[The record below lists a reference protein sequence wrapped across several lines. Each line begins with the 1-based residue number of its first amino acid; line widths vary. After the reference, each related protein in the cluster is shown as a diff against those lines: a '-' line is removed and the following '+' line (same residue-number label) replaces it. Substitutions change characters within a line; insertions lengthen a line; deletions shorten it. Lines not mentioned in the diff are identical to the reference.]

1 MKARDRYTQLSRGRS
16 QFLDTAV
23 ECSRLTLPYLVQEDL
38 SSRPG
43 HQKLATPWQS
53 VGSKAVVNLAAK
65 LMLALLPPQ
74 TSFFK
79 LQIRDDK
86 LGEEIDPTVKSELDL
101 SFSKME
107 RMVMDYINASSDR
120 VVVHQAL
127 KHLIVSGNALIYMG
141 KEGLK
146 NYPLN
151 RYVVNRDGNGNIC
164 EIVTKELISRR
175 ILSQD
180 LPELALPTPAV
191 NSPGDDGY
199 KTGSDDTD
207 VEVYTYV
214 KMDENSGRWIWHQE
228 AFDKIIPGSRST
240 APKSAN
246 PWLVLRFNTVDGEDY
261 GRGRVEEF
269 LGDIRSLEGLSQA
282 LVEGSAAAA
291 KVVFLVS
298 PSSTT
303 KPKTIADA
311 GNGAIVQG
319 RPDDVGV
326 IQVGKTADFRT
337 AAEQM
342 QNLERRIS
350 DAFLILQVRQSER
363 TTAEEV
369 RLTQMELEAQLGG
382 LFSLLTVEFLVPY
395 LNRTLHILQR
405 NREIPKIPKDLVRPE
420 IVAGVNAL
428 GRGQDQQSL
437 VSFIQTIAQT
447 MGPDVMAKFLDPSEY
462 IKRLAAAQGIDV
474 LNLVKSPETME
485 AEKQKQMQQAQQQ
498 MLLQQAGQLAGT
510 PMMDPSKN
518 PGMNKMIQDGYNQM
532 TGNDNEQT
540 IPPDEGTEQEAL
552 PSEGFE
558 T

>member
-1 MKARDRYTQLSRGRS
+1 MKARDRYSQLTRGRT
-16 QFLDTAV
+16 QFLHTAV

-38 SSRPG
+38 SSRPE
-43 HQKLATPWQS
+43 HQKLHTPWQS
-53 VGSKAVVNLAAK
+53 VGSKSVVNLAAK

-79 LQIRDDK
+79 FQIRDDK
-86 LGEEIDPTVKSELDL
+86 LGVEFPREVKSELDL
-101 SFSKME
+101 SFAKME
-107 RMVMDYINASSDR
+107 RMVMDYINASTDR

-127 KHLIVSGNALIYMG
+127 KHLIVSGNALIFMG
-141 KEGLK
+141 KDGLK

-151 RYVVNRDGNGNIC
+151 RFVVNRDGNGNVC
-164 EIVTKELISRR
+164 EIVTKELISRKM
-175 ILSQD
+175 LDVD
-180 LPELALPTPAV
+180 LPESLP

-199 KTGSDDTD
+199 STGSKDQD

-214 KMDENSGRWIWHQE
+214 RLDDNGRWVWHQE
-228 AFDKIIPGSRST
+228 ALDRIIPGSRST
-240 APKSAN
+240 APKKTS

-282 LVEGSAAAA
+282 LVEGSAAAS

-337 AAEQM
+337 AQEQM
-342 QNLERRIS
+342 INLERRINE
-350 DAFLILQVRQSER
+350 AFLVLQVRQSER

-369 RLTQMELEAQLGG
+369 RLTQMELEQQLGG
-382 LFSLLTVEFLVPY
+382 LISLLTVEFLIPY
-395 LNRTLHILQR
+395 LDRTLHILQR
-405 NREIPKIPKDLVRPE
+405 NKDLPKIPKDVVRPQ
-420 IVAGVNAL
+420 IIAGVNAL
-428 GRGQDQQSL
+428 GRGQDQQTL
-437 VSFIQTIAQT
+437 VQFAQTLAST
-447 MGPDVMAKFLDPSEY
+447 MGPEIMAKFLDPGEY
-462 IKRLAAAQGIDV
+462 VKRLAAASGIDV
-474 LNLVKSPETME
+474 LNLVKTPETM
-485 AEKQKQMQQAQQQ
+485 AQEKQGKQQELMQQE
-498 MLLQQAGQLAGT
+498 LIKQAGQFAGT

-518 PGMNKMIQDGYNQM
+518 EGMAKMINDGYDQLTNGNNQ
-532 TGNDNEQT
+532 GE
-540 IPPDEGTEQEAL
+540 PPDQGEE
-552 PSEGFE
+552 E
-558 T
+558 TPPQGQ

>member
-1 MKARDRYTQLSRGRS
+1 MKARDRYTQLTRGRT
-16 QFLDTAV
+16 QFLHTAV

-38 SSRPG
+38 SSRPE
-43 HQKLATPWQS
+43 HQKLHTPWQS
-53 VGSKAVVNLAAK
+53 VGAKSVVNLAAK
-65 LMLALLPPQ
+65 LMLALIPPQ
-74 TSFFK
+74 TTFFK
-79 LQIRDDK
+79 LQVRDDK
-86 LGEEIDPTVKSELDL
+86 LGVEFPKEVRTELDL

-107 RMVMDYINASSDR
+107 RMVMDSINASSDR

-127 KHLIVSGNALIYMG
+127 KHLIVSGNALIFMG

-180 LPELALPTPAV
+180 LPEALPLISP

-199 KTGSDDTD
+199 KTGSDDHD

-214 KMDENSGRWIWHQE
+214 RLDNNGRWVWHQE
-228 AFDKIIPGSRST
+228 ALDKIIPGSRST
-240 APKSAN
+240 APKNTS
-246 PWLVLRFNTVDGEDY
+246 PSLVLRFNTVDGEDY

-282 LVEGSAAAA
+282 LVEGSAAAS

-342 QNLERRIS
+342 QNLERRIN
-350 DAFLILQVRQSER
+350 DAFLVLQVRQSER

-369 RLTQMELEAQLGG
+369 RLTQMELEKQLGG
-382 LFSLLTVEFLVPY
+382 LFSLLTVEFLIPY

-405 NREIPKIPKDLVRPE
+405 NKEIPKIPKDVVRPE

-437 VSFIQTIAQT
+437 VTFIQTIAQT
-447 MGPDVMAKFLDPSEY
+447 MGPEVMGKFLDPGEFV
-462 IKRLAAAQGIDV
+462 KRLAAAQGIDV
-474 LNLVKSPETME
+474 LNLVKTPETM
-485 AEKQKQMQQAQQQ
+485 AQEKQAQQQ
-498 MLLQQAGQLAGT
+498 AMQQQEMLEQAGQLASA
-510 PMMDPSKN
+510 PMMDPSKTPAMGRTLN
-518 PGMNKMIQDGYNQM
+518 DGYDQLNGNNQ
-532 TGNDNEQT
+532 GESPEQGEEEA
-540 IPPDEGTEQEAL
+540 PPQG
-552 PSEGFE
+552 
-558 T
+558 

>member
-23 ECSRLTLPYLVQEDL
+23 ECSRLTLPYLIQEDL
-38 SSRPG
+38 SSRPT
-43 HQKLATPWQS
+43 HQKLHTPWQS
-53 VGSKAVVNLAAK
+53 VGSKCVVNLAAK

-79 LQIRDDK
+79 LQVRDDK
-86 LGEEIDPTVKSELDL
+86 LGDEIPREIRSELDL

-127 KHLIVSGNALIYMG
+127 KHLIVSGNALIFMG

-151 RYVVNRDGNGNIC
+151 RFVINRDGNGNVC
-164 EIVTKELISRR
+164 EIITKELISRK
-175 ILSQD
+175 ILAMN
-180 LPELALPTPAV
+180 LPEPLP

-199 KTGSDDTD
+199 KTGSDDQD

-214 KMDENSGRWIWHQE
+214 RLDDNGRWVWHQE
-228 AFDKIIPGSRST
+228 AMDRIIPGSRST
-240 APKSAN
+240 APKNTS
-246 PWLVLRFNTVDGEDY
+246 PWLTLRFNTVDGEDY

-282 LVEGSAAAA
+282 LVEGSAAAS

-319 RPDDVGV
+319 RPEDVGV
-326 IQVGKTADFRT
+326 VQVGKTADFRT
-337 AAEQM
+337 AAEQI
-342 QNLERRIS
+342 NTLERRIS
-350 DAFLILQVRQSER
+350 DAFLLLNVRQSER

-369 RLTQMELEAQLGG
+369 RLTQMELEQQLGG

-405 NREIPKIPKDLVRPE
+405 NRELPKIPKDLVRPQ

-437 VSFIQTIAQT
+437 VMFIQTLAQT
-447 MGPDVMAKFLDPSEY
+447 LGPDAIGQFLDSGEF

-474 LNLVKSPETME
+474 LNLIKTQETME
-485 AEKQKQMQQAQQQ
+485 QERMQQQQQMQQQAL
-498 MLLQQAGQLAGT
+498 MEQAGQFANS
-510 PMMDPSKN
+510 PMADPSKN
-518 PGMNKMIQDGYNQM
+518 PAVGEAMSQTADQL
-532 TGNDNEQT
+532 GNNAEEET
-540 IPPDEGTEQEAL
+540 IPPTEG
-552 PSEGFE
+552 G
-558 T
+558 

>member
-1 MKARDRYTQLSRGRS
+1 MKARDRYTQLTHGRT

-23 ECSRLTLPYLVQEDL
+23 ECSRLTLPYLIQEDL
-38 SSRPG
+38 SSRPT
-43 HQKLATPWQS
+43 HQKLHTPWQS
-53 VGSKAVVNLAAK
+53 VGSKSVVNLAAK

-79 LQIRDDK
+79 LQVRDDK
-86 LGEEIDPTVKSELDL
+86 LGVEFPREVKSELDL

-127 KHLIVSGNALIYMG
+127 KHLIVSGNALIFMG
-141 KEGLK
+141 KDGLK
-146 NYPLN
+146 NFPLN

-175 ILSQD
+175 ILGQD
-180 LPELALPTPAV
+180 LPEALMPMKP

-199 KTGSDDTD
+199 KTGSDDHD

-214 KMDENSGRWIWHQE
+214 RLDDNGRWRWHQE
-228 AFDKIIPGSRST
+228 AFDKIIPGTQSS
-240 APKSAN
+240 APKNTS

-282 LVEGSAAAA
+282 LVEGSAAAS

-342 QNLERRIS
+342 QTLERRINE
-350 DAFLILQVRQSER
+350 AFLVLQVRQSER

-369 RLTQMELEAQLGG
+369 RLTQMELEQQLGG
-382 LFSLLTVEFLVPY
+382 LFSLLTIEFLVPY
-395 LNRTLHILQR
+395 LDRTLHILQR
-405 NREIPKIPKDLVRPE
+405 NKEIPKIPKDVVRPQ
-420 IVAGVNAL
+420 IVAGVNAI

-437 VSFIQTIAQT
+437 VSFAQTLAQT
-447 MGPDVMAKFLDPSEY
+447 MGPEVMAKFLDPGEY
-462 IKRLAAAQGIDV
+462 VKRLAAAQGIDV
-474 LNLVKSPETME
+474 LNLVKTPETM
-485 AEKQKQMQQAQQQ
+485 AQEKQQQ
-498 MLLQQAGQLAGT
+498 MQEMQQQELVKQAGQLASS
-510 PMMDPSKN
+510 PMADPSKN
-518 PGMNKMIQDGYNQM
+518 PSLGRSLNDGYDQLNGQDQ
-532 TGNDNEQT
+532 GE
-540 IPPDEGTEQEAL
+540 PPAEGEEEA
-552 PSEGFE
+552 PPEG
-558 T
+558 

>member
-1 MKARDRYTQLSRGRS
+1 
-16 QFLDTAV
+16 
-23 ECSRLTLPYLVQEDL
+23 
-38 SSRPG
+38 
-43 HQKLATPWQS
+43 
-53 VGSKAVVNLAAK
+53 
-65 LMLALLPPQ
+65 MLALLPPQ

-79 LQIRDDK
+79 FQVRDDK
-86 LGEEIDPTVKSELDL
+86 LGVDYPREIKSELDL

-127 KHLIVSGNALIYMG
+127 KHLIVSGNALIFMG
-141 KEGLK
+141 KDGLK
-146 NYPLN
+146 NFPLN

-175 ILSQD
+175 ILGMD
-180 LPELALPTPAV
+180 LPEALP

-199 KTGSDDTD
+199 KTGSDDHD

-214 KMDENSGRWIWHQE
+214 RLDDNGRWKWHQE
-228 AFDKIIPGSRST
+228 AFDRIIPGTQSS
-240 APKSAN
+240 APKNTS

-282 LVEGSAAAA
+282 LVEGSAAAS

-342 QNLERRIS
+342 QQLERRINE
-350 DAFLILQVRQSER
+350 AFLVLTVRQSER

-369 RLTQMELEAQLGG
+369 RLTQMELEQQLGG
-382 LFSLLTVEFLVPY
+382 LFSLLTIEFLIPY

-405 NREIPKIPKDLVRPE
+405 NKELPKFPKDVVRPQ
-420 IVAGVNAL
+420 IIAGVNAL

-437 VSFIQTIAQT
+437 VTFITTLAQT
-447 MGPDVMAKFLDPSEY
+447 MGPEIIGQFLDPSEY

-474 LNLVKSPETME
+474 LNLVKSAETME
-485 AEKQKQMQQAQQQ
+485 QEKQEQMQQMQQQ
-498 MLLQQAGQLAGT
+498 ELMKQAGALSKAPLA
-510 PMMDPSKN
+510 DPSKN
-518 PGMNKMIQDGYNQM
+518 PAMGRSLNDGYDQLNGQDQ
-532 TGNDNEQT
+532 GE
-540 IPPDEGTEQEAL
+540 PPAEGEEEA
-552 PSEGFE
+552 PPEG
-558 T
+558 

>member
-1 MKARDRYTQLSRGRS
+1 MKARDRYSQLTRGRT
-16 QFLDTAV
+16 QFLHTAV

-38 SSRPG
+38 SSRPE
-43 HQKLATPWQS
+43 HQKLHTPWQS
-53 VGSKAVVNLAAK
+53 VGAKSVVNLAAK

-79 LQIRDDK
+79 FQIRDDK
-86 LGEEIDPTVKSELDL
+86 LGEEFPREVKSELDL
-101 SFSKME
+101 SFAKME
-107 RMVMDYINASSDR
+107 RMVMDYISASSDR

-127 KHLIVSGNALIYMG
+127 KHLIVSGNALIFMG
-141 KEGLK
+141 KDGLK

-164 EIVTKELISRR
+164 EIVTKELISRK
-175 ILSQD
+175 ILGKD
-180 LPELALPTPAV
+180 LPEFIMSLPNT
-191 NSPGDDGY
+191 PGDDGY
-199 KTGSDDTD
+199 KTGSDDQD

-214 KMDENSGRWIWHQE
+214 RLDDNGRWVWHQE
-228 AFDKIIPGSRST
+228 AFDKILPGSRST
-240 APKSAN
+240 APKNVS
-246 PWLVLRFNTVDGEDY
+246 PWLCLRFNTVDGEDY

-282 LVEGSAAAA
+282 LVEGSAAAS

-342 QNLERRIS
+342 TQLERRIS
-350 DAFLILQVRQSER
+350 EAFLVLQVRQSER

-369 RLTQMELEAQLGG
+369 RLTQMELEQQLGG
-382 LFSLLTVEFLVPY
+382 LFSLLTVEFLIPY

-405 NREIPKIPKDLVRPE
+405 NRELPKIPKDLVRPE

-437 VSFIQTIAQT
+437 VTFIQTLAQT
-447 MGPDVMAKFLDPSEY
+447 MGPDIIAQFLDPAEY
-462 IKRLAAAQGIDV
+462 VKRLAAAQGIDV
-474 LNLVKSPETME
+474 LNLVKSPETMQQ
-485 AEKQKQMQQAQQQ
+485 EKQEQMQQAQQQ
-498 MLLQQAGQLAGT
+498 ALMQQAGQLASS

-518 PGMNKMIQDGYNQM
+518 PAMGRSLNDGYDQINANNQ
-532 TGNDNEQT
+532 GE
-540 IPPDEGTEQEAL
+540 PPAEGEEEA
-552 PSEGFE
+552 PPEGE
-558 T
+558 